1 MPWLYAFHATG
12 VVSLPHFNFLHSNF
26 YLVLSHNHKCCG
38 VSHATFIREK
48 PTYPMVGMHS
58 GRSAVGLSL
67 SAENSHKARETM
79 AASERGSAER
89 NTTRTMLHASAE
101 ETDPPLSDAFL
112 LRPCGDSITYSP
124 RKGSMK
130 DPSKTKNVA

>member
-26 YLVLSHNHKCCG
+26 YLVLSHNHKCFG

-48 PTYPMVGMHS
+48 PNHPVVGMHS

-89 NTTRTMLHASAE
+89 NTTRRGRCCM
-101 ETDPPLSDAFL
+101 P
-112 LRPCGDSITYSP
+112 P
-124 RKGSMK
+124 RKKQIHLSLTLFFFDLVGILLPTPLER
-130 DPSKTKNVA
+130 DP